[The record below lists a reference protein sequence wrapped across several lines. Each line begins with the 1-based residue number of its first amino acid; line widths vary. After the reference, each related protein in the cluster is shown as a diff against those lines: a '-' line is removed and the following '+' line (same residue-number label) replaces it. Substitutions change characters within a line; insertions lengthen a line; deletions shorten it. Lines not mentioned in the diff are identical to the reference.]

1 MSVHRAIRQRDL
13 LLHLPTA
20 ADQDRLPAEARVVVI
35 ELLKQLL
42 NECAVSATSAES
54 LLDE

>member
-13 LLHLPTA
+13 LWHLTMV
-20 ADQDRLPAEARVVVI
+20 ADRDRLPAEIRAVVI

-42 NECAVSATSAES
+42 NECAAEA
-54 LLDE
+54 EARHE

>member
-13 LLHLPTA
+13 LSHLTMV
-20 ADQDRLPAEARVVVI
+20 ADRDRLPAEARLVVI

-42 NECAVSATSAES
+42 TECAANAAEA
-54 LLDE
+54 EPPHE